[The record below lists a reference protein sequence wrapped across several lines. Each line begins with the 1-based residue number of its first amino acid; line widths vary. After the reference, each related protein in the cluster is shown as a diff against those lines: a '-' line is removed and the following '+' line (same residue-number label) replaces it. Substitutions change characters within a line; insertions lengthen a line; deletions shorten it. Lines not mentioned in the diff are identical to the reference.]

1 MKTAFII
8 LHYCQPKVT
17 EDCISSILTLNG
29 EKEIVVVDNASP
41 DASGK
46 ELKAKYESME
56 HVHIILNDTNGGFAQ
71 GNNLGYRYAKEYLH
85 PDTMVVLN
93 NDTLI
98 KDKDFLT
105 KLTGSEILL
114 QYHII
119 APDILTFK
127 GRHQNPYKYRAV
139 TKGET
144 RKNYL
149 RKLLS
154 LAFYSVPLLY
164 KLKSFE
170 SEKENRKPFLQERR
184 EGIVPHGSVVIYTS
198 QWIENENF
206 AFYPGTFMYFEEDLL
221 FLYILSK
228 GYKTIYEPSLQVI
241 HLEDMSTNNAHRY
254 FRKKMIFQNKKKLES
269 YKVILNFMN
278 SSKL

>member
-114 QYHII
+114 QFHII

-139 TKGET
+139 TKREVK
-144 RKNYL
+144 KNYI
-149 RKLLS
+149 RKCLS
-154 LAFYSVPLLY
+154 LLFYSVPLLY

-170 SEKENRKPFLQERR
+170 DENVQKTYVNDRIENV
-184 EGIVPHGSVVIYTS
+184 VPHGSVVIFTS
-198 QWIENENF
+198 KWIENENF

-221 FLYILSK
+221 FLYIQSK
-228 GYKTIYEPSLQVI
+228 GYKTIYEPNLQVI
-241 HLEDMSTNNAHRY
+241 HLEDMSTNNAHRN
-254 FRKKMIFQNKKKLES
+254 FRKKMIFQNKKKLKS

-278 SSKL
+278 SIK